1 MNKTALF
8 FIILTTYYV
17 PTAKCSKLDTKGIS
31 FKNLL
36 WNQKVDLCNSL
47 GKKFYRDNIHMDS
60 FLNQPNKTWRKLST
74 NEKYQACYGVSNVL
88 KTNFHDM
95 NKESFLDFLSSNK
108 YAQDQLNDARK
119 VLKTIRKAK
128 IEDEGLLLKAM
139 DDLEKSLSNVDYSE
153 RLLKATNLTPDH
165 GYIYN
170 NLLRNIA
177 LRKNIV
183 RNNAIILNSAIYFF
197 AGMTIQPNKNGNKK

>member
-1 MNKTALF
+1 MKKTILF
-8 FIILTTYYV
+8 FIIITTIYL
-17 PTAKCSKLDTKGIS
+17 PTAKCSSLDTKGIS

-36 WNQKVDLCNSL
+36 WNQKIDLCNSL
-47 GKKFYRDNIHMDS
+47 GKTFYRDNIHMDS
-60 FLNQPNKTWRKLST
+60 FLNQPNKSWSELST

-95 NKESFLDFLSSNK
+95 NKENFLDFLSSNK
-108 YAQDQLNDARK
+108 YAQDQLKDARK
-119 VLKTIRKAK
+119 VLKNIRKAK
-128 IEDEGLLLKAM
+128 IESEGLLLKAM
-139 DDLEKSLSNVDYSE
+139 DDLEKALANVDYSE
-153 RLLKATNLTPDH
+153 RLLKASKLTPNH

-183 RNNAIILNSAIYFF
+183 RNNSIILNSTIYFF
-197 AGMTIQPNKNGNKK
+197 AGMTIQPNKSGHKK